1 MGNRSQVIGFIAFIA
16 ISLSPG
22 WALAQSDGDVL
33 SAETLTTQ
41 KTLEVHKSNRA
52 PKIDGDLSDKVW
64 QEAAHFEDFHQ
75 IEPEEFAAPSRRT
88 EIWVTFTSDALYIAA
103 YMHDE
108 APERLRASQLI
119 HGSLMRSDDTLAII
133 LDPFL
138 SRRSGY
144 GFFTNPNGV
153 RREAIFENVNQ
164 LNFEWRG
171 IWQVESRVVN
181 DGWVTEIEIPFKTL
195 NFNPNLDTWGF
206 SAMRRIRRENEE
218 VAWTSKNRAVNPS
231 SLGTVSGLQGLEQG
245 LGLDILPSLSFIE
258 TYDHTE
264 GRGDFDT
271 EPSVTAFYKIT
282 PSLTAVGTANTNF
295 SDAPIDDRVVNLSRF
310 ALFLPEQ
317 RDFFLQDAD
326 IFRFGGI
333 EGNGTP
339 FFSRQIGLSDTGEPV
354 QLNLGG
360 KLTGRLGSLNLG
372 VLDVIQSA
380 HYNNDGDYVDRS
392 NLLVGRASMNILGE
406 STVGAIFTS
415 GSPNSNDENMLGGV
429 DFNYRNSNFFGKTL
443 KTNLWAQQ
451 TATEGDSNNA
461 AAYGLYVNLDGG
473 QGLWFDSWY
482 QALEDNYDPHL
493 GFANW
498 TGIHNYGLV
507 AGYTFRFSNE
517 WIRWVTPVMVYE
529 MTRDEDW
536 RVQSERK
543 AFQPFW
549 LQTAAGYEYR
559 LRIRHEREVL
569 DNSFEIV
576 DGVDVSAG
584 DYGGF
589 RTNLMFKSP
598 DSKLLSVFSEWD
610 LGEFYGGHRY
620 SFDTRMDWRPNKHFL
635 LGLGYAHHE
644 VDLPEGDFITRLAT
658 VRANVAFSTKWSW
671 RNYIQYDNN
680 TDTAGINTRVEFSP
694 YAGRAFV
701 FVFDQSLDVFE
712 DWNVHAAETQGTFKL
727 SYTLRY

>member
-1 MGNRSQVIGFIAFIA
+1 MGFRIQATVFVGLLSQLAV
-16 ISLSPG
+16 SG
-22 WALAQSDGDVL
+22 WAYGQASDEAL
-33 SAETLTTQ
+33 PARALTH
-41 KTLEVHKSNRA
+41 EKSFTAPKATKA
-52 PKIDGDLSDKVW
+52 PKIDGDLSD
-64 QEAAHFEDFHQ
+64 AAWRNAARIDDFHQ
-75 IEPEEFAAPSRRT
+75 IEPEEFAKPSRQT
-88 EIWVTFTSDALYIAA
+88 EIWVTYTADALYIAA

-108 APERLRASQLI
+108 APELLRASQMI
-119 HGSLMRSDDTLAII
+119 HGAGMRPDDTLAII

-171 IWQVESRVVN
+171 IWQVESRVVE

-206 SAMRRIRRENEE
+206 SAIRRIRRENEE
-218 VAWTSKNRAVNPS
+218 VAWTSNNRAVNPS
-231 SLGTVSGLQGLEQG
+231 SLGTVTGLNGLEQG
-245 LGLDILPSLSFIE
+245 MGLDILPSLSFIE
-258 TYDHTE
+258 TYDHDT

-282 PSLTAVGTANTNF
+282 PSMTAVGTANTNF

-333 EGNGTP
+333 DGNGTP
-339 FFSRQIGLSDTGEPV
+339 FFSRQIGLSDTGAPV

-360 KLTGRLGSLNLG
+360 KLTGRLGDLNVG
-372 VLDVIQSA
+372 VLDVLQSA
-380 HYNNDGDYVDRS
+380 HYNRNGDYVDRS
-392 NLLVGRASMNILGE
+392 NLLVGRASMNVLGE

-443 KTNLWAQQ
+443 KTSLWGQQ

-461 AAYGLYVNLDGG
+461 AAYGLFVNLEGG
-473 QGLWFDSWY
+473 EGLWLDSWY
-482 QALEDNYDPHL
+482 QAFEDNYDPHL

-507 AGYTFRFSNE
+507 TGYTFRLSDS
-517 WIRWVTPVMVYE
+517 WIRSITPVFVYE
-529 MTRDEDW
+529 MTRGEDW
-536 RVQSERK
+536 RVQSERI
-543 AFQPFW
+543 AMQPFW
-549 LQTAAGYEYR
+549 IRSSEGYEYR
-559 LRIRHEREVL
+559 LRLRHEREVL

-576 DGVDVSAG
+576 DGVNVSVG
-584 DYGGF
+584 DYGGY
-589 RTNLMFKSP
+589 RTNLMFMTP
-598 DSKLLSVFSEWD
+598 NSKKISGFTEWD

-620 SFDTRMDWRPNKHFL
+620 SFDTRVDWRPNKHFL

-658 VRANVAFSTKWSW
+658 MRANVAFSTKWAW
-671 RNYIQYDNN
+671 RNYVQYDNN
-680 TDTAGINTRVEFSP
+680 SDTAGVNSRIEFSP

-712 DWNVHAAETQGTFKL
+712 DWDIRAAQTQATFKL